1 MTREEYIE
9 RQVDSLMEDR
19 KVVSHIIRT
28 TVEESINDLSDKEFK
43 EMLIEVGYN
52 DGKKRLDDDADG
64 GTND

>member
-1 MTREEYIE
+1 MMMMEVHMTREEYIE

-43 EMLIEVGYN
+43 EMLIEVGY
-52 DGKKRLDDDADG
+52 DD
-64 GTND
+64 

>member
-43 EMLIEVGYN
+43 EMLIEVGYV
-52 DGKKRLDDDADG
+52 D
-64 GTND
+64 

>member
-1 MTREEYIE
+1 MMMMEVHMTREEYIE

-43 EMLIEVGYN
+43 EMLIEVGY
-52 DGKKRLDDDADG
+52 DDG
-64 GTND
+64 GTH

>member
-43 EMLIEVGYN
+43 EMLIEVGY
-52 DGKKRLDDDADG
+52 DDG

>member
-1 MTREEYIE
+1 MMMMEVHMTREEYIE

-43 EMLIEVGYN
+43 EMLIEVGY
-52 DGKKRLDDDADG
+52 DDG
-64 GTND
+64 GTHE